1 MGTVNKLDE
10 KLEKKIIE
18 DIATIKEQNKTLFH
32 RVNNLEE
39 DKEILHKMETL
50 MEVSTNIQKE
60 LVISVKEMS
69 TKQTRFEET
78 FNKINDNLSSINND
92 HKDMQVKLT
101 TIQTNVTDNEEKL
114 KKVEELANK
123 NKDKGKFDVVEFIS
137 KDMMKY
143 IGLAIVGAILYYIGL
158 SK

>member
-101 TIQTNVTDNEEKL
+101 TIQTNVSDNEEKL

-143 IGLAIVGAILYYIGL
+143 IGLAIVGAVLYYIGL

>member
-1 MGTVNKLDE
+1 MDE

-50 MEVSTNIQKE
+50 MEVSTDIQKE

-158 SK
+158 NK

>member
-1 MGTVNKLDE
+1 MDE

-101 TIQTNVTDNEEKL
+101 TIQTNVSDNEEKL

>member
-1 MGTVNKLDE
+1 MDE

-32 RVNNLEE
+32 RVNSLEE

-101 TIQTNVTDNEEKL
+101 TIQTNVSDNEEKL

-143 IGLAIVGAILYYIGL
+143 IGLAIVGAVLYYIGL

>member
-1 MGTVNKLDE
+1 MDE

-101 TIQTNVTDNEEKL
+101 TIQTNVSDNEEKL

-143 IGLAIVGAILYYIGL
+143 IGLAIVGAVLYYIGL

>member
-1 MGTVNKLDE
+1 MDE

-143 IGLAIVGAILYYIGL
+143 IGLAIVGAVLYYIGL